1 MYKDKFPKS
10 LRYSKCVFQS
20 YYNKY
25 LVYRLMNLYKCS
37 LIDAIQCVM
46 NTVKIDKMSVSLK
59 SMLNFYELDIDK
71 EIFYKNHKFKPR
83 KKRKFKLFSIEK
95 LPKTPKSPKIP
106 KLPKIKI
113 KQEVK
118 PKLILKSNSEIK
130 NYIFNNIDIDDK
142 ELDINDVD
150 ILFKNH
156 NLAINCIELESHSEG
171 KDFTID
177 RNYHLNQT
185 NKCLEQGIQLLQIFE
200 GEDLELWLSMIK
212 SRLGLSKRIFAR
224 KCIIKEVNSSD
235 IKEFLDMN
243 HIQGYIQSK
252 VNIGLFYED
261 ELVSVMTFSM
271 PRFNKKYEYEL
282 IRFCSKRNYNIIGAA
297 SKLWKYFVNKYN
309 PNSVITY
316 ANRRFSNGEIYT
328 ALGFTFI
335 EAINPNYF
343 YFKDGELE
351 LSSRVKFQ
359 KHKLKDKLNTFD
371 ENLSEAENMFNNDYR
386 RIYDCGNL
394 KFEWINTKN

>member
-1 MYKDKFPKS
+1 
-10 LRYSKCVFQS
+10 
-20 YYNKY
+20 
-25 LVYRLMNLYKCS
+25 
-37 LIDAIQCVM
+37 M

-83 KKRKFKLFSIEK
+83 KKGKFKLFSIKK
-95 LPKTPKSPKIP
+95 LPKSPKPP
-106 KLPKIKI
+106 KLPEIKI
-113 KQEVK
+113 KTEVK

-130 NYIFNNIDIDDK
+130 NYIFNNIDIEDK
-142 ELDINDVD
+142 ELDVNGVD

-156 NLAINCIELESHSEG
+156 NLAVNCIELESHSEG

-185 NKCLEQGIQLLQIFE
+185 NKCLEQGIQLLQIFD

-224 KCIIKEVNSSD
+224 KCTIREVNSSD
-235 IKEFLDMN
+235 IKEFLEMN

-252 VNIGLFYED
+252 VNIGLFYDD

-309 PNSVITY
+309 PKSVITY
-316 ANRRFSNGEIYT
+316 ANRRFSKGNVYT

-343 YFKDGELE
+343 YFKSGELE

-394 KFEWINTKN
+394 KFEWINTKND